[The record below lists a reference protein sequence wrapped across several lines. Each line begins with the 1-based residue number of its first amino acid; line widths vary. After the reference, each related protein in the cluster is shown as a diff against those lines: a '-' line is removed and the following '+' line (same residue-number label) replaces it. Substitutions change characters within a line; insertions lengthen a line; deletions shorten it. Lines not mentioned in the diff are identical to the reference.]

1 MADNFGLKIGLEGE
15 KEFKKALADINQS
28 FKVLGSEMQLVSSQ
42 FGKNEQCIDSLT
54 AKNQVLER
62 QIEAQ
67 KQKITTLRSALDNAA
82 AAFGESDRRTQQ
94 WQIQLNKAEAAL
106 NDMERELSGNRQA
119 IDELSSSMSEAD
131 SAAEGLADSVAEAGD
146 AAEAS
151 GGKLDKLG
159 GVAKG
164 LGTALGAAIAAIGA
178 AVVAGSAGARAPFRL

>member
-1 MADNFGLKIGLEGE
+1 MADDFGLKIGLEGE

-42 FGKNEQCIDSLT
+42 FGKNEQSIDSLT

-82 AAFGESDRRTQQ
+82 ASFGESDRRTQQ
-94 WQIQLNKAEAAL
+94 WQIQLNKAEASL

-131 SAAEGLADSVAEAGD
+131 SAAEGLADSVIEAGD

-151 GGKLDKLG
+151 GGKLDTLG
-159 GVAKG
+159 GVSERAG
-164 LGTALGAAIAAIGA
+164 VPLLALPSRR
-178 AVVAGSAGARAPFRL
+178 SALPWLQGARN